1 MSTAH
6 PLRDIE
12 RIDGPPG
19 PYLET
24 IGTIFATF
32 GAPTQDS
39 GQCLLWR
46 AG

>member
-19 PYLET
+19 PYLKA

-32 GAPTQDS
+32 GAAT
-39 GQCLLWR
+39 
-46 AG
+46 